1 VEQMSES
8 EAIKKLKSLS
18 YNQKRDMRCVLKRVV
33 LDTYLGTPDRTLFNS
48 FLELF
53 GKDSLLKQLNESEA

>member
-1 VEQMSES
+1 MSES

>member
-1 VEQMSES
+1 MSES

-33 LDTYLGTPDRTLFNS
+33 LDTYLGTPDRSLFHS

-53 GKDSLLKQLNESEA
+53 GKDNLLKQLNESEA

>member
-1 VEQMSES
+1 MSES
-8 EAIKKLKSLS
+8 EAIKKIESLS

-53 GKDSLLKQLNESEA
+53 GKDNLLKQLDESEA

>member
-1 VEQMSES
+1 VEQMSEN
-8 EAIKKLKSLS
+8 EAIKKLESLS
-18 YNQKRDMRCVLKRVV
+18 DNQRRDMRCVLKRVV

-53 GKDSLLKQLNESEA
+53 GKDNLLKHLNEGKA

>member
-1 VEQMSES
+1 MSES

-53 GKDSLLKQLNESEA
+53 GKDNLLKQLNESEA